1 MTSGGLAESPVAPEE
16 SDPISGSE
24 VGNGA
29 LPVVGL
35 LRGTC
40 SRVKALRPSNR
51 QRNGL
56 GKAADEE
63 DREER
68 RDQMSK
74 GGEVDQFH
82 E

>member
-1 MTSGGLAESPVAPEE
+1 
-16 SDPISGSE
+16 
-24 VGNGA
+24 
-29 LPVVGL
+29 
-35 LRGTC
+35 
-40 SRVKALRPSNR
+40 
-51 QRNGL
+51 L

-68 RDQMSK
+68 RNQMSK